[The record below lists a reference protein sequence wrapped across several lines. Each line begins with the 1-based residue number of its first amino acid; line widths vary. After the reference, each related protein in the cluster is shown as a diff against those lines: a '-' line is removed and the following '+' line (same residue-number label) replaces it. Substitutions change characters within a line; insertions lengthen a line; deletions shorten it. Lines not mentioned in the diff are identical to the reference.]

1 MSRLLLVITKLT
13 IPDNI
18 IKCGEDRASNFSFSR
33 AKVKDICNQIKHFNN
48 EHKDSKA
55 EIIKKD
61 VITNHTQR
69 DRPTDISRKVCKLLQ
84 KLKSDFQI

>member
-1 MSRLLLVITKLT
+1 MITKLT

-33 AKVKDICNQIKHFNN
+33 AKVKDICNQMKHFNS

-55 EIIKKD
+55 EIKKD
-61 VITNHTQR
+61 VVTNHTQR